1 MSRGTSRRDFFGWF
15 ARIGENP
22 LLWREKR
29 VAELRAQALEAAP
42 LDWGSDQREETARA
56 VEQKL
61 SYLSDHVLRQENIRK
76 YVENIVR
83 TKEMF
88 YAAQSAEQAY
98 LRRQE
103 MESHYESNEETH
115 D

>member
-1 MSRGTSRRDFFGWF
+1 MFSRRDFFGWF
-15 ARIGENP
+15 GRIAENP
-22 LLWREKR
+22 QVWREKR
-29 VAELRAQALEAAP
+29 VAELRALALETAP
-42 LDWGSDQREETARA
+42 LEWDADQREETARA
-56 VEQKL
+56 IEQKL
-61 SYLSDHVLRQENIRK
+61 SYLSDHVLRQENMRK

-88 YAAQSAEQAY
+88 YAAQRAEQAY

-103 MESHYESNEETH
+103 ADSHYESNEETH